1 MNFYKFCRNARIQC
15 NAFHSP
21 RSFET
26 PISPQNKGGERD
38 VWPPDDPIAATCCVA
53 VGGNPSL
60 TSLSASA
67 FSSKHS
73 PQQLKY
79 RIKFYNNNYIN
90 NQSKLQGKGKGEGE
104 GEGEKQLRKVNVG
117 GGG

>member
-38 VWPPDDPIAATCCVA
+38 VWPPDDPTAATCCVA

-67 FSSKHS
+67 FSSKHF

-79 RIKFYNNNYIN
+79 PGRTKKKIIKLNHQILLVYFYRILSNLYR
-90 NQSKLQGKGKGEGE
+90 QLQW
-104 GEGEKQLRKVNVG
+104 L
-117 GGG
+117 